1 MTRHKRSNTR
11 TSSSVAGAIHLGAAI
26 LSVAAN
32 LRRRCRFRRLFLTTD
47 CVHQHLISAFLLHA
61 PPAFPCLVSLLCS
74 LAHHLQPKGPLDEV
88 SASSIKGWLQD
99 AVNSKK
105 PVLILFAPAGHSLI
119 EQLGKIKKNDEVKM
133 AKFGHV
139 AANDDSHPLMKKF
152 KIKRLP
158 AVLLGSKGDPSAL
171 NR

>member
-119 EQLGKIKKNDEVKM
+119 EQLGKGLQVEQLYCGVHLYILYYILYIYIYHCARRAPIIYV
-133 AKFGHV
+133 
-139 AANDDSHPLMKKF
+139 
-152 KIKRLP
+152 
-158 AVLLGSKGDPSAL
+158 
-171 NR
+171 

>member
-1 MTRHKRSNTR
+1 M
-11 TSSSVAGAIHLGAAI
+11 
-26 LSVAAN
+26 
-32 LRRRCRFRRLFLTTD
+32 
-47 CVHQHLISAFLLHA
+47 
-61 PPAFPCLVSLLCS
+61 
-74 LAHHLQPKGPLDEV
+74 
-88 SASSIKGWLQD
+88 
-99 AVNSKK
+99 
-105 PVLILFAPAGHSLI
+105 
-119 EQLGKIKKNDEVKM
+119 GKIKKNDEVKM